1 MDKVNIQN
9 ILVICKYHGATSHR
23 GSRVSFRL
31 GLPESKQRFIGYNHA
46 LSNIT
51 DMVAEYIDSELGISP
66 LAQVQNKETPSLVY
80 AWDSKFFDFV
90 GLKKRGF

>member
-1 MDKVNIQN
+1 MNKVNTQN
-9 ILVICKYHGATSHR
+9 MLVICKYHGATNHR

-31 GLPESKQRFIGYNHA
+31 GLPESKQRFIGYNYA
-46 LSNIT
+46 LNNIT
-51 DMVAEYIDSELGISP
+51 DMVAEYIDRELGISP

>member
-9 ILVICKYHGATSHR
+9 MLVICKYHG
-23 GSRVSFRL
+23 
-31 GLPESKQRFIGYNHA
+31 
-46 LSNIT
+46 
-51 DMVAEYIDSELGISP
+51 AEYIDSELGISP